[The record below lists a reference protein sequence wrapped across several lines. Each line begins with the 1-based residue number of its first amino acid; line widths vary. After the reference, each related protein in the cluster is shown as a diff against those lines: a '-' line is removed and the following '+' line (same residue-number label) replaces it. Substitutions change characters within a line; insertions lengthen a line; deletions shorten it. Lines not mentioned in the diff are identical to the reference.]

1 MGEPALETFDPYLQL
16 KALDRRRVTFIIIGA
31 FARVIHGT
39 DEVTDGLDI
48 VPSTRPENLRRLEE
62 ALRDLNAERA
72 DGQDQLLG
80 EGDSLD
86 QVIAFRTDG
95 GELNVVAEPEGTR
108 GFDDLRYAATREPL
122 GEGLRPSVASLG
134 DLARMLGALGRET
147 DIERLRTVRR
157 VIELER
163 ELGLG
168 LEI

>member
-80 EGDSLD
+80 KGDPLNPI
-86 QVIAFRTDG
+86 IAFRTDG

-108 GFDDLRYAATREPL
+108 GFDDIEAPILLSEWIIQLCL
-122 GEGLRPSVASLG
+122 GHGWA
-134 DLARMLGALGRET
+134 
-147 DIERLRTVRR
+147 VRR
-157 VIELER
+157 RRGEAPIGS
-163 ELGLG
+163 GLIG
-168 LEI
+168 